1 MRLSRSAR
9 RFTIL
14 LHILVSVSWIGADLV
29 IGVLS
34 FTGLTTDDPRTM
46 ATAYTAIG
54 MFAVPLLMTLG
65 LLTLAT
71 GLMLGLGTRFGL
83 VRYWWVVVKLVISV
97 VLTVLV
103 VVALRPA
110 LDDAAAESAIV
121 DPTLPERLDQVRFN
135 MIFPPLVS
143 TTALLL
149 ATWLG
154 VYKPWGLTRYGRS
167 QGRSENRRPVLD
179 DSHVRGGVQR

>member
-97 VLTVLV
+97 VLSSSLCGRHSMT
-103 VVALRPA
+103 LRP
-110 LDDAAAESAIV
+110 SPRSSIRRC
-121 DPTLPERLDQVRFN
+121 PSG
-135 MIFPPLVS
+135 S
-143 TTALLL
+143 TRCAST
-149 ATWLG
+149 
-154 VYKPWGLTRYGRS
+154 
-167 QGRSENRRPVLD
+167 
-179 DSHVRGGVQR
+179 